1 MKPVKTSPTTPSPFA
16 GELEPLAGGD
26 ILVKPVE
33 EMTVPERAQ
42 SHAILNFLGKR
53 IEARMKLLRDPILKD
68 VQDHGEDVV
77 GTDGK
82 PTGSKKLYVEGTKV
96 YDKKSVGKEPDY
108 QKMSDLLASKSLDIE
123 KAYDKVPT
131 YVYNP
136 SKVQTLI
143 MNGHLKEKDV
153 EDLKK
158 VVHALVVEPAPEL
171 AALLEGAAKAAAL
184 PEPKK

>member
-1 MKPVKTSPTTPSPFA
+1 MTKIDKKPAIS
-16 GELEPLAGGD
+16 GELDPLAGGE
-26 ILVKPVE
+26 ILTKPVG

-42 SHAILNFLGKR
+42 AHAILNFLSKR
-53 IEARMKLLRDPILKD
+53 IEARMKNLREPLLEDAKK
-68 VQDHGEDVV
+68 HGEDVK

-82 PTGSKKLYVEGTKV
+82 PTGSKKLYIEGHTV

-108 QKMSDLLASKSLDIE
+108 QKMTDLLTEKKLDVE
-123 KAYDKVPT
+123 QAYDKVPT

-143 MNGHLKEKDV
+143 MNGHLKEKEV

-158 VVHALVVEPAPEL
+158 VTHALVIEPSPEL
-171 AALLEGAAKAAAL
+171 SAMLEEAAKAASL

>member
-1 MKPVKTSPTTPSPFA
+1 MSKIEKKTPFS

-26 ILVKPVE
+26 ILTKPVD

-42 SHAILNFLGKR
+42 AHAILNFLSKR
-53 IEARMKLLRDPILKD
+53 VEARMKILREPLLADAQK
-68 VQDHGEDVV
+68 HGEDVK

-82 PTGSKKLYVEGTKV
+82 PTGSKKLYIDGHSV

-108 QKMSDLLASKSLDIE
+108 QKMTDLLAE
-123 KAYDKVPT
+123 KKLEVEQAYDKVPT

-136 SKVQTLI
+136 SKVQILI

-153 EDLKK
+153 DDLKK
-158 VVHALVVEPAPEL
+158 VTHALVVEPSSEL
-171 AALLEGAAKAAAL
+171 ATMLEEAAKAAAL
-184 PEPKK
+184 PEPKKK